1 MVSTVA
7 QSVRRGKPSGR
18 RLRYRGASTMP
29 MRPDS
34 RMAYSSEPRFPSPD
48 HIRTLHARLSEP
60 GLTALV
66 VVLCLFDFLL
76 EPIEAMGLLSAKS
89 VNVMGAVGMGA
100 TAFLCTR
107 GRYLP
112 SLLLAIA
119 IVGAGF
125 SILRETGLV
134 GDSLPAELTTRGVLL
149 AIIMAA
155 VSSSVF
161 GAGEVTRHRILGAIA
176 IYLLVALEFA
186 VFYRLVEQF
195 QPRAFQYMPGTGH
208 GLSGPQ
214 SLYFSFATLT
224 TAGYGDI
231 VALHPIARSLSN
243 LEAVIGQLYPATII
257 ARLITLELESRK

>member
-1 MVSTVA
+1 
-7 QSVRRGKPSGR
+7 
-18 RLRYRGASTMP
+18 
-29 MRPDS
+29 
-34 RMAYSSEPRFPSPD
+34 MAPSSETRFPSPD
-48 HIRTLHARLSEP
+48 HFRTLHARFSEP

-66 VVLCLFDFLL
+66 VVLCVFDFLL
-76 EPIEAMGLLSAKS
+76 EPVEAMGLLSAKS
-89 VNVMGAVGMGA
+89 VNVMGAVGMGL

-112 SLLLAIA
+112 TLLLAIA
-119 IVGAGF
+119 LVEAGF

-134 GDSLPAELTTRGVLL
+134 GDSLTAELTTRAMLL
-149 AIIMAA
+149 VIIMAA

-161 GAGEVTRHRILGAIA
+161 GVGQVTSHRILGAVA
-176 IYLLVALEFA
+176 IYLLAALLFA
-186 VFYRLVEQF
+186 VFYRLVDQY
-195 QPRAFQYMPGTGH
+195 QPQAFQYSPGTGR

-231 VALHPIARSLSN
+231 VAVHPIARSLSN

-257 ARLITLELESRK
+257 ARLITLELEARK